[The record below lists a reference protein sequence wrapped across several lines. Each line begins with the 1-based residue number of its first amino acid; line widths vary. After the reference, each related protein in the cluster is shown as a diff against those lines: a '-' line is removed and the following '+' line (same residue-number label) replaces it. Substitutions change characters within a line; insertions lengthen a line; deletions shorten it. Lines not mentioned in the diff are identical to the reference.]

1 MLLGPVYQFIV
12 DPDPEIPPVA
22 DKDTVVLGQVI
33 EGADKIGEVDMLNE
47 GMVDV
52 ADVTQLLA
60 SVTVT
65 E

>member
-12 DPDPEIPPVA
+12 DPDPEIPPDA
-22 DKDTVVLGQVI
+22 DKDIVVLGQVI